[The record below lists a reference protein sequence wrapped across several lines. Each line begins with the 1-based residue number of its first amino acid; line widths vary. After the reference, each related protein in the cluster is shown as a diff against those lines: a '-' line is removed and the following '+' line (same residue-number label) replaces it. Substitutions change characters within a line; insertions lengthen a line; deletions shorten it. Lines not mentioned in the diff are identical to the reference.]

1 MQYIE
6 KFIIRDDLSVILD
19 SCDEDE
25 KKTILI
31 EKSVEGKTIIP
42 FKETFDNGIKKLYI
56 NEDYLLFINR
66 EVALTDTNLRIIA
79 LNTGKE
85 VSENKMSIYQ
95 NVEKYDKYKRFEY
108 VSFPKRG

>member
-42 FKETFDNGIKKLYI
+42 FKETFDNGIKRLCL
-56 NEDYLLFINR
+56 NEEYLLFVNR
-66 EVALTDTNLRIIA
+66 EFALTDANIRVVA

-85 VSENKMSIYQ
+85 IQENKIDIYKE
-95 NVEKYDKYKRFEY
+95 VTKRDKYKRFEY
-108 VSFPKRG
+108 ISFPKRG